1 MPLYF
6 ESSQHGTKM
15 CITLKK
21 TLINGEKIT
30 RKILLLQITAGA
42 NDIYFKLPVLTTVPV
57 PYSSFIS

>member
-1 MPLYF
+1 MYNIEKNL
-6 ESSQHGTKM
+6 S
-15 CITLKK
+15 
-21 TLINGEKIT
+21 NGEKIT